1 VEKYTCDI
9 LGSMFP
15 AFIKNP
21 QSCHYQGQDD
31 DENILLLLRAHPIT
45 NLPWILLSIFI
56 FFIPLLVPKFI
67 LLLNLDFSFVPQN
80 FSLVLIIINY
90 LLILVIVYE
99 GFLGWYFNV
108 NLLTDKKIVDIDFH
122 SILSKS
128 IDVALLRDVQ
138 ESTSHLAGIIGMI
151 FNFGDV
157 FIKTAASTESIDLKD
172 IPHPDIV
179 SDIIMDEALKNRGG

>member
-1 VEKYTCDI
+1 
-9 LGSMFP
+9 MFP

-21 QSCHYQGQDD
+21 QNCHYQGQDD

-45 NLPWILLSIFI
+45 NLPWIILAILIFLTP
-56 FFIPLLVPKFI
+56 FLVPNLIPF
-67 LLLNLDFSFVPQN
+67 LGLDFSFLPSHFPVVM
-80 FSLVLIIINY
+80 LIINY
-90 LLILVIVYE
+90 LLVLIIVFE

-108 NLLTDKKIVDIDFH
+108 NLLTDKKMVDIDFH
-122 SILSKS
+122 SVLSKS

-138 ESTSHLAGIIGMI
+138 ESTSHLAGIVGMI

-179 SDIIMDEALKNRGG
+179 SDIIMDTALKHRGG